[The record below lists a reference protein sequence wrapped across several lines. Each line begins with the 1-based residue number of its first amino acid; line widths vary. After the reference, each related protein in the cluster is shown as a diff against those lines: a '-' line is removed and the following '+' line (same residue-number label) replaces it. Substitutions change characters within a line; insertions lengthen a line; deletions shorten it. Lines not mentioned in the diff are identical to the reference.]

1 MMMPGENQAKAGGIA
16 SEATSGTCQNC
27 TVLNQSLDEYV
38 AALLTLK
45 QKIVDTDRLLG
56 EYKEKCDELQKSQR
70 ESSKLHRQL
79 DEVLLKLEPLEKQTV
94 EYEQM
99 KTELEKVK
107 AELKLYQQ
115 RCEDFDRLRAESAQ
129 TLSLKEKAEESL
141 RQAEDTVQRQNL
153 ENEKLKTEKKSLK
166 EDLQKTQDSL
176 KKYVQTA
183 EEHENLK
190 FENAKT
196 LIMKGN
202 LENEVLVLKEIK
214 FQQENEIDVVN
225 NEKRRL
231 EEMLYTTQQ
240 RLNQLEKEFN
250 KEKKSVSSQTDAE
263 KLIDKGKV
271 RMLLE
276 ELWHCVET
284 SSKMQENLFND
295 GEEATPLKS
304 ELTRIP
310 SQPLFNSPLGRQIS
324 HPSPGNPSP
333 ETRLQSSKHSSP
345 KSPPA
350 ISRPKSSPQNLK
362 KQNKEQQFS
371 TPSRKRKVSSD
382 GLEDVNTWTD
392 DANRSL
398 LNEMTD
404 RDFLHEDYCMDLHD
418 IKEWFKPLPTALSPV
433 HSPSI
438 ELVSVNDNQ
447 PVSDTEQEYQL
458 NNGKPEALSSLQEDI
473 LQNNAQLDPS
483 YIEKSLLKEV
493 EESSVILSPNT
504 HARLAVSVDNLD
516 LESPLSDSQHME
528 VEYVFEVTHGC
539 EANTQ
544 NQTAKP
550 GIEYGHT
557 VESSLESDTTQT
569 VVELPLM
576 NQNGDR
582 TQLEDTKITNN
593 LKNMLENSDPQQDIK
608 SEIDNN
614 SIESAESKT
623 QVQPNVTLEA
633 NVKSVSTLDVN
644 NSKLDSI
651 DNKES
656 KSSVPLEIKSKADI
670 STHDIHNRIAD
681 KAGQSEDVAED
692 NGSMPAEDQKS
703 LDAGENGSA
712 SPLGPL
718 KAEESSSEDEGFF
731 GLKRKVRGVHSRSE
745 GRISSE
751 ELDSVS
757 VNKQFSTAKQMS
769 RDEPQELLSENGALS
784 HSGLSTVIM
793 HSEDERDAEQP
804 EKDKTV
810 QNLCKLQSQENN
822 PKDGKDNDSVIPRK
836 TSEQIN
842 NASQQAEEM
851 STDAYSPGVSN
862 LVSDVYNHKETSGD
876 SAVGSLEDTSAPC
889 QSTLDP
895 EYATFEKGENIS
907 LVPGLHTNIHI
918 TPTSC
923 LSLGRVRTEM
933 GPPLPPV
940 VMPLTATPPRFGKG
954 HTPLKPTSVSSGLPT
969 DGPKSPKMIL
979 SVPVIDS
986 SLPVAS
992 KMSPCLTTPSPSCG
1006 VPSSPLQFGS
1016 ATPKHAVPVP
1026 GRLPSSA
1033 LSSSPPAASQENSMQ
1048 MLDTMYPDLSA
1059 RARTLNILRGNVNL
1073 NRAGNEN
1080 GTSPPSVNQISGN
1093 KTISSSS
1100 TAFTKTEQKPKK
1112 TGVNM
1117 LLPKSAKRLRLDN
1130 CSPAPP
1136 GVALPAEQD
1145 QTVIKTESLQSH
1157 QEVQSNQQKIEK
1169 KPDNTIDKNCQISEA
1184 LAKVGMS
1191 CFDVLPVVKSHV
1203 FLGRI
1208 SQVPILTDEEKA
1220 VIADF
1225 CVNQSSAEKLMS
1237 AILTKLKT
1245 ERSILSCENIQAL
1258 CRVYTGI
1265 CRQIGDYQKAHAFAY
1280 NILKEDFPDASK
1292 LILFM
1297 VTTWP
1302 SVLFH
1307 ETSLCKAIHTVANLK
1322 SEEEILDYL
1331 TKYLHWDKSPPDDI
1345 HKLISDTLKALQE
1358 DKALTFQK
1366 QDRHGHDLCP
1376 TAWEYIYTLDLLCTH
1391 MKWKWTHDY
1400 VIGKELWP
1408 IMNTWV
1414 TQSRLQQSPIRD
1426 VCVAAVL
1433 RLIGRLGQLGM
1444 KQMLS
1449 KSVQNVAKAINL
1461 FGKHG
1466 ITEGVP
1472 KEVQL
1477 SAVYAIYDL
1486 APCNPKDALEALAS
1500 WRSET
1505 TQPVPSAVT
1514 SCITQIGSF
1523 CRRIKS

>member
-1 MMMPGENQAKAGGIA
+1 MMPGENQAKAGGIA

-94 EYEQM
+94 QYEQM
-99 KTELEKVK
+99 KTELENVK

-129 TLSLKEKAEESL
+129 TISLKEKAEESL

-190 FENAKT
+190 LENAKT

-214 FQQENEIDVVN
+214 FQQDNEIGVVN

-231 EEMLYTTQQ
+231 EEVLYTTKQ

-250 KEKKSVSSQTDAE
+250 KEKKSMSSQTDAE
-263 KLIDKGKV
+263 KIIDKGKV

-284 SSKMQENLFND
+284 SSKTQENLFID

-304 ELTRIP
+304 ELKRVP
-310 SQPLFNSPLGRQIS
+310 SQPLLKSPLGRQIS

-333 ETRLQSSKHSSP
+333 ETQLQSSKHSSP

-362 KQNKEQQFS
+362 KQKKEQLFS
-371 TPSRKRKVSSD
+371 IPSRKRK
-382 GLEDVNTWTD
+382 G
-392 DANRSL
+392 
-398 LNEMTD
+398 
-404 RDFLHEDYCMDLHD
+404 

-433 HSPSI
+433 HSPSV
-438 ELVSVNDNQ
+438 ELLSVNDDQ
-447 PVSDTEQEYQL
+447 PMSDTEQEYQS

-473 LQNNAQLDPS
+473 LQNNTKLEPS
-483 YIEKSLLKEV
+483 DIEEKSLLKEV
-493 EESSVILSPNT
+493 EKSSVILSPNT

-516 LESPLSDSQHME
+516 LENPLSDSQHME

-544 NQTAKP
+544 NQTAKS
-550 GIEYGHT
+550 GIENGHS

-608 SEIDNN
+608 SEIDTN

-656 KSSVPLEIKSKADI
+656 KSSVPLEMKSEADI
-670 STHDIHNRIAD
+670 STHDIQNRLAD
-681 KAGQSEDVAED
+681 KAGQAEDGAED

-703 LDAGENGSA
+703 LYAGEYGSA
-712 SPLGPL
+712 SLLRPS

-745 GRISSE
+745 GRIPSE

-757 VNKQFSTAKQMS
+757 GNKQFSTAKQMS
-769 RDEPQELLSENGALS
+769 RDEPQELLSENEALS

-793 HSEDERDAEQP
+793 HSEDERDSEQP

-810 QNLCKLQSQENN
+810 QNVCKLQSQENN
-822 PKDGKDNDSVIPRK
+822 PKDSKENDSAIPRK

-842 NASQQAEEM
+842 NESQQAEEM
-851 STDAYSPGVSN
+851 STDAYSPGVKN

-889 QSTLDP
+889 QSTLDA
-895 EYATFEKGENIS
+895 EYSTFEKGENIS
-907 LVPGLHTNIHI
+907 LVPGLHTKIHI

-940 VMPLTATPPRFGKG
+940 VMPLTATPPRFGKH

-986 SLPVAS
+986 ALPDAS

-1033 LSSSPPAASQENSMQ
+1033 LSSSPPATSQENSMQ

-1136 GVALPAEQD
+1136 GVVFTAEQVKD
-1145 QTVIKTESLQSH
+1145 HQTVIKTESLKSR
-1157 QEVQSNQQKIEK
+1157 QEVQSNQQKVEK
-1169 KPDNTIDKNCQISEA
+1169 KPDNTFDKNCQISEA

-1345 HKLISDTLKALQE
+1345 HKLISNTLKALQE

-1414 TQSRLQQSPIRD
+1414 TQSRLQQSPVRD

-1514 SCITQIGSF
+1514 SCITQIGSL

>member
-1 MMMPGENQAKAGGIA
+1 MMPGENQSKAGGIA
-16 SEATSGTCQNC
+16 SEATPGTCQNC
-27 TVLNQSLDEYV
+27 TVLNQNLDEYV

-45 QKIVDTDRLLG
+45 QKIVDTDRLLS

-99 KTELEKVK
+99 KTELEKIK

-115 RCEDFDRLRAESAQ
+115 RCEDVDRLRAESVQ

-141 RQAEDTVQRQNL
+141 RQAEDTVQKQNL
-153 ENEKLKTEKKSLK
+153 ENEKLKTEIKSLK
-166 EDLQKTQDSL
+166 EDLQETQDSL
-176 KKYVQTA
+176 RKYVQTT

-190 FENAKT
+190 LENAKT

-202 LENEVLVLKEIK
+202 LENELLVLKESK
-214 FQQENEIDVVN
+214 FQRDNEIGVLN

-231 EEMLYTTQQ
+231 EEVLYTTQQ
-240 RLNQLEKEFN
+240 RLNKLEKEFN
-250 KEKKSVSSQTDAE
+250 KEKKSTSSQTDAE
-263 KLIDKGKV
+263 PLIDKGKV

-284 SSKMQENLFND
+284 SSQTQEKLFIA
-295 GEEATPLKS
+295 GEEAAPLKS
-304 ELTRIP
+304 QLKRIP
-310 SQPLFNSPLGRQIS
+310 PQPLLNSPLGRPIS
-324 HPSPGNPSP
+324 HPSPGYPSP
-333 ETRLQSSKHSSP
+333 ETKLQSSKLSTP

-350 ISRPKSSPQNLK
+350 INRPTPSPQKLK
-362 KQNKEQQFS
+362 KQNNDQQFS
-371 TPSRKRKVSSD
+371 APSRKRKVSSD
-382 GLEDVNTWTD
+382 VLEHVNTWTD
-392 DANRSL
+392 DANRPSL
-398 LNEMTD
+398 KEMTD
-404 RDFLHEDYCMDLHD
+404 EDFLHGDYCIDLQG

-438 ELVSVNDNQ
+438 ELVSVNDDQ
-447 PVSDTEQEYQL
+447 PMSDTEQEYQSD
-458 NNGKPEALSSLQEDI
+458 NGKPEALSRLHKDI
-473 LQNNAQLDPS
+473 LQNNTKLEPS
-483 YIEKSLLKEV
+483 DVEDQKSSEVLLFPLKEV
-493 EESSVILSPNT
+493 EKSSVLLSPNT
-504 HARLAVSVDNLD
+504 QARSAVSVENLD
-516 LESPLSDSQHME
+516 LENTLSYSQHME
-528 VEYVFEVTHGC
+528 VENVFEGTNGC
-539 EANTQ
+539 VANTQ
-544 NQTAKP
+544 TQTAKS
-550 GIEYGHT
+550 GIENGHS
-557 VESSLESDTTQT
+557 VESSVESDTTQT

-576 NQNGDR
+576 NPNDD
-582 TQLEDTKITNN
+582 TTKLEDTKITNN
-593 LKNMLENSDPQQDIK
+593 LENSDPQQDIN
-608 SEIDNN
+608 SELVHTN
-614 SIESAESKT
+614 SIDSTESKT
-623 QVQPNVTLEA
+623 SQVQPNVTLET

-644 NSKLDSI
+644 YSTLDSI

-656 KSSVPLEIKSKADI
+656 KSCEPLEMKTVADI
-670 STHDIHNRIAD
+670 STHDIQNRLAGKAD
-681 KAGQSEDVAED
+681 QSEYSAED
-692 NGSMPAEDQKS
+692 NVSTPTEDQKN
-703 LDAGENGSA
+703 LDARVNGGA
-712 SPLGPL
+712 CPLRPS

-731 GLKRKVRGVHSRSE
+731 GLKIKVRGVHTRSE
-745 GRISSE
+745 GRIPSE
-751 ELDSVS
+751 ELDNVPG
-757 VNKQFSTAKQMS
+757 NTQ
-769 RDEPQELLSENGALS
+769 SE
-784 HSGLSTVIM
+784 I
-793 HSEDERDAEQP
+793 
-804 EKDKTV
+804 DKTV
-810 QNLCKLQSQENN
+810 QKLLSQENN
-822 PKDGKDNDSVIPRK
+822 PKDTEENDSTISEK
-836 TSEQIN
+836 TSVQMN
-842 NASQQAEEM
+842 NESQQTEEM
-851 STDAYSPGVSN
+851 STDTCRPCVKN

-876 SAVGSLEDTSAPC
+876 SAVDSLEDTSTPC
-889 QSTLDP
+889 QGTLDA
-895 EYATFEKGENIS
+895 EYSTSENGDNIS
-907 LVPGLHTNIHI
+907 LAPGLHTQTHI
-918 TPTSC
+918 TPPSC

-940 VMPLTATPPRFGKG
+940 VMPLTATPPRFGK
-954 HTPLKPTSVSSGLPT
+954 HNTPLKPTSISSGLPT
-969 DGPKSPKMIL
+969 DEPMSPKTIP

-986 SLPVAS
+986 ALPDAS

-1136 GVALPAEQD
+1136 GVDFPAEQVKD
-1145 QTVIKTESLQSH
+1145 HQTVIKTESIQSH
-1157 QEVQSNQQKIEK
+1157 QEIQSSQQIIEK
-1169 KPDNTIDKNCQISEA
+1169 KPDNNTMDKNSKISEA

-1208 SQVPILTDEEKA
+1208 SQVPILIDEEKA
-1220 VIADF
+1220 VIAEF
-1225 CVNQSSAEKLMS
+1225 CVNQFSAEKLMS

-1307 ETSLCKAIHTVANLK
+1307 ETSLCKAIHTVAKLK
-1322 SEEEILDYL
+1322 SEKKNLDYL

-1345 HKLISDTLKALQE
+1345 QELISNTLKALQE
-1358 DKALTFQK
+1358 DKALTFQN
-1366 QDRHGHDLCP
+1366 
-1376 TAWEYIYTLDLLCTH
+1376 
-1391 MKWKWTHDY
+1391 
-1400 VIGKELWP
+1400 KELWP
-1408 IMNTWV
+1408 VMNTWV
-1414 TQSRLQQSPIRD
+1414 TQSRLQQSPVRD
-1426 VCVAAVL
+1426 VTVAAVL

-1444 KQMLS
+1444 KQMLC

-1486 APCNPKDALEALAS
+1486 APCNPKDSLEALAS

-1505 TQPVPSAVT
+1505 TQSVPAAVT
-1514 SCITQIGSF
+1514 SCITQIGSL
-1523 CRRIKS
+1523 CRQIKS

>member
-1 MMMPGENQAKAGGIA
+1 MMPGENQSKAGGIA

-27 TVLNQSLDEYV
+27 TVLNQNLDEYV

-45 QKIVDTDRLLG
+45 QKIVDTDRLLS

-99 KTELEKVK
+99 KTELEKIK

-115 RCEDFDRLRAESAQ
+115 RCEDVDRLRAESVQ

-141 RQAEDTVQRQNL
+141 RQAEDTVQKQNL
-153 ENEKLKTEKKSLK
+153 ESEKLKTEIKSLK
-166 EDLQKTQDSL
+166 EDLQETQDSL
-176 KKYVQTA
+176 RKYVQTS

-190 FENAKT
+190 LENAKT

-202 LENEVLVLKEIK
+202 LENELLVLKESK
-214 FQQENEIDVVN
+214 FQRDNEIGVLN

-240 RLNQLEKEFN
+240 RLNKLEKEFN
-250 KEKKSVSSQTDAE
+250 KEKKSTSSQTDAE
-263 KLIDKGKV
+263 TLIDKGKV

-284 SSKMQENLFND
+284 SSQTEEKLFIA
-295 GEEATPLKS
+295 GEEAAPLKS
-304 ELTRIP
+304 QLKRIP
-310 SQPLFNSPLGRQIS
+310 SQPLLNSPLGRPIS

-333 ETRLQSSKHSSP
+333 ETKLQSSKRFTP

-350 ISRPKSSPQNLK
+350 INRPTSSPQQLK
-362 KQNKEQQFS
+362 KLNNDQQFS
-371 TPSRKRKVSSD
+371 APSRKRK
-382 GLEDVNTWTD
+382 G
-392 DANRSL
+392 
-398 LNEMTD
+398 
-404 RDFLHEDYCMDLHD
+404 

-438 ELVSVNDNQ
+438 ELVSVNDDQ
-447 PVSDTEQEYQL
+447 PMSDTEQEYQSD
-458 NNGKPEALSSLQEDI
+458 NGKSEALSRLHEDI
-473 LQNNAQLDPS
+473 LQNNTKLEPS
-483 YIEKSLLKEV
+483 DVEDQKSLLKEV
-493 EESSVILSPNT
+493 EKSSVLLSPNT
-504 HARLAVSVDNLD
+504 QARSAVSVDNLD
-516 LESPLSDSQHME
+516 LENTLSSSQHME
-528 VEYVFEVTHGC
+528 VENVFEGTNGC
-539 EANTQ
+539 EANTS
-544 NQTAKP
+544 QTAKS
-550 GIEYGHT
+550 GIENGHS
-557 VESSLESDTTQT
+557 VDSFVESDTTQT
-569 VVELPLM
+569 VVELLLM
-576 NQNGDR
+576 NPNDD
-582 TQLEDTKITNN
+582 TTKLEDTKITNHTN
-593 LKNMLENSDPQQDIK
+593 LLENSDPQQDIK
-608 SEIDNN
+608 PELVHTN
-614 SIESAESKT
+614 SIESTESKT
-623 QVQPNVTLEA
+623 SQVQPNVTLET

-644 NSKLDSI
+644 YSKLDRI

-656 KSSVPLEIKSKADI
+656 NSCVPLEMKTVADI
-670 STHDIHNRIAD
+670 STHDIQNKAD
-681 KAGQSEDVAED
+681 QSEDSAED
-692 NGSMPAEDQKS
+692 NVSTPTEDQKS
-703 LDAGENGSA
+703 LDARVNGGSCLLRP
-712 SPLGPL
+712 S

-731 GLKRKVRGVHSRSE
+731 GLKIKVRGVHTRSE
-745 GRISSE
+745 GRIPSE
-751 ELDSVS
+751 EVDNVPG
-757 VNKQFSTAKQMS
+757 STQ
-769 RDEPQELLSENGALS
+769 SE
-784 HSGLSTVIM
+784 I
-793 HSEDERDAEQP
+793 
-804 EKDKTV
+804 DKTV
-810 QNLCKLQSQENN
+810 QNVQKLLSQEKN
-822 PKDGKDNDSVIPRK
+822 PKDTEENDSAIPGK
-836 TSEQIN
+836 TSVQMN
-842 NASQQAEEM
+842 NESQQAEEM
-851 STDAYSPGVSN
+851 STDTCSPVVKN
-862 LVSDVYNHKETSGD
+862 VVSDVYNHKGTSGD
-876 SAVGSLEDTSAPC
+876 SAVDSLEDTSTPC
-889 QSTLDP
+889 QGTLDA
-895 EYATFEKGENIS
+895 ECSTFEKGDNIS
-907 LVPGLHTNIHI
+907 LALGFHTKTPI

-940 VMPLTATPPRFGKG
+940 VMPLTATPPRFVK
-954 HTPLKPTSVSSGLPT
+954 HYTPLKPTSISSGLPT
-969 DGPKSPKMIL
+969 DGPNSPKTIP

-986 SLPVAS
+986 ALPDAS

-1080 GTSPPSVNQISGN
+1080 GSSPPSVNQISGN

-1136 GVALPAEQD
+1136 GVDIPAEQVKD
-1145 QTVIKTESLQSH
+1145 HQTESFQSH
-1157 QEVQSNQQKIEK
+1157 QKIQSSQQIIEK
-1169 KPDNTIDKNCQISEA
+1169 KPDNNTMDKDCKVSEA

-1208 SQVPILTDEEKA
+1208 SQVPILIDEEKA
-1220 VIADF
+1220 VIAEF
-1225 CVNQSSAEKLMS
+1225 CVNQFSAVKLMS

-1307 ETSLCKAIHTVANLK
+1307 ETSLCKAIHTVAKLK

-1345 HKLISDTLKALQE
+1345 QELINNTLKALQE

-1366 QDRHGHDLCP
+1366 HDRHGHDLCP
-1376 TAWEYIYTLDLLCTH
+1376 SAWEYIYTLDLLCTH

-1408 IMNTWV
+1408 VMNTWV
-1414 TQSRLQQSPIRD
+1414 TQSRLLQSPVRD
-1426 VCVAAVL
+1426 VTVATVL

-1444 KQMLS
+1444 KQMLC

-1472 KEVQL
+1472 EEVQL

-1486 APCNPKDALEALAS
+1486 APCNPKDSLEALAS

-1505 TQPVPSAVT
+1505 TQSVPAAVT
-1514 SCITQIGSF
+1514 SCITQIGSL
-1523 CRRIKS
+1523 CRQIKS

>member
-1 MMMPGENQAKAGGIA
+1 MMPGENQSKAGGIA
-16 SEATSGTCQNC
+16 SEATPGTCQNC
-27 TVLNQSLDEYV
+27 TVLNQNLDEYV

-45 QKIVDTDRLLG
+45 QKIVDTDRLLS

-99 KTELEKVK
+99 KTELEKIK

-115 RCEDFDRLRAESAQ
+115 RCEDVDRLRAESVQ

-141 RQAEDTVQRQNL
+141 RQAEDTVQKQNL
-153 ENEKLKTEKKSLK
+153 ENEKLKTEIKSLK
-166 EDLQKTQDSL
+166 EDLQETQDSL
-176 KKYVQTA
+176 RKYVQTT

-190 FENAKT
+190 LENAKT

-202 LENEVLVLKEIK
+202 LENELLVLKESK
-214 FQQENEIDVVN
+214 FQRDNEIGVLN

-231 EEMLYTTQQ
+231 EEVLYTTQQ
-240 RLNQLEKEFN
+240 RLNKLEKEFN
-250 KEKKSVSSQTDAE
+250 KEKKSTSSQTDAE
-263 KLIDKGKV
+263 PLIDKGKV

-284 SSKMQENLFND
+284 SSQTQEKLFIA
-295 GEEATPLKS
+295 GEEAAPLKS
-304 ELTRIP
+304 QLKRIP
-310 SQPLFNSPLGRQIS
+310 PQPLLNSPLGRPIS
-324 HPSPGNPSP
+324 HPSPGYPSP
-333 ETRLQSSKHSSP
+333 ETKLQSSKLSTP

-350 ISRPKSSPQNLK
+350 INRPTPSPQKLK
-362 KQNKEQQFS
+362 KQNNDQQFS
-371 TPSRKRKVSSD
+371 APSRKRKVSSD
-382 GLEDVNTWTD
+382 VLEHVNTWTD
-392 DANRSL
+392 DANRPSL
-398 LNEMTD
+398 KEMTD
-404 RDFLHEDYCMDLHD
+404 EDFLHGDYCIDLQG

-438 ELVSVNDNQ
+438 ELVSVNDDQ
-447 PVSDTEQEYQL
+447 PMSDTEQEYQSD
-458 NNGKPEALSSLQEDI
+458 NGKPEALSRLHKDI
-473 LQNNAQLDPS
+473 LQNNTKLEPS
-483 YIEKSLLKEV
+483 DVEDQKSSEVLLFPLKEV
-493 EESSVILSPNT
+493 EKSSVLLSPNT
-504 HARLAVSVDNLD
+504 QARSAVSVENLD
-516 LESPLSDSQHME
+516 LENTLSYSQHME
-528 VEYVFEVTHGC
+528 VENVFEGTNGC
-539 EANTQ
+539 VANTQ
-544 NQTAKP
+544 TQTAKS
-550 GIEYGHT
+550 GIENGHS
-557 VESSLESDTTQT
+557 VESSVESDTTQT

-576 NQNGDR
+576 NPNDD
-582 TQLEDTKITNN
+582 TTKLEDTKITNN
-593 LKNMLENSDPQQDIK
+593 LENSDPQQDIN
-608 SEIDNN
+608 SELVHTN
-614 SIESAESKT
+614 SIDSTESKT
-623 QVQPNVTLEA
+623 SQVQPNVTLET

-644 NSKLDSI
+644 YSTLDSI

-656 KSSVPLEIKSKADI
+656 KSCEPLEMKTVADI
-670 STHDIHNRIAD
+670 STHDIQNRLAGKAD
-681 KAGQSEDVAED
+681 QSEYSAED
-692 NGSMPAEDQKS
+692 NVSTPTEDQKN
-703 LDAGENGSA
+703 LDARVNGGA
-712 SPLGPL
+712 CPLRPS

-731 GLKRKVRGVHSRSE
+731 GLKIKVRGVHTRSE
-745 GRISSE
+745 GRIPSE
-751 ELDSVS
+751 ELDNVPG
-757 VNKQFSTAKQMS
+757 NTQ
-769 RDEPQELLSENGALS
+769 SE
-784 HSGLSTVIM
+784 I
-793 HSEDERDAEQP
+793 
-804 EKDKTV
+804 DKTV
-810 QNLCKLQSQENN
+810 QKLLSQENN
-822 PKDGKDNDSVIPRK
+822 PKDTEENDSTISEK
-836 TSEQIN
+836 TSVQMN
-842 NASQQAEEM
+842 NESQQTEEM
-851 STDAYSPGVSN
+851 STDTCRPCVKN

-876 SAVGSLEDTSAPC
+876 SAVDSLEDTSTPC
-889 QSTLDP
+889 QGTLDA
-895 EYATFEKGENIS
+895 EYSTSENGDNIS
-907 LVPGLHTNIHI
+907 LAPGLHTQTHI
-918 TPTSC
+918 TPPSC

-940 VMPLTATPPRFGKG
+940 VMPLTATPPRFGK
-954 HTPLKPTSVSSGLPT
+954 HNTPLKPTSISSGLPT
-969 DGPKSPKMIL
+969 DEPMSPKTIP

-986 SLPVAS
+986 ALPDAS

-1136 GVALPAEQD
+1136 GVDFPAEQVKD
-1145 QTVIKTESLQSH
+1145 HQTVIKTESIQSH
-1157 QEVQSNQQKIEK
+1157 QEIQSSQQIIEK
-1169 KPDNTIDKNCQISEA
+1169 KPDNNTMDKNSKISEA

-1208 SQVPILTDEEKA
+1208 SQVPILIDEEKA
-1220 VIADF
+1220 VIAEF
-1225 CVNQSSAEKLMS
+1225 CVNQFSAEKLMS

-1307 ETSLCKAIHTVANLK
+1307 ETSLCKAIHTVAKLK
-1322 SEEEILDYL
+1322 SEKKNLDYL

-1345 HKLISDTLKALQE
+1345 QELISNTLKALQE

-1366 QDRHGHDLCP
+1366 HDRHGHDLCP

-1408 IMNTWV
+1408 VMNTWV
-1414 TQSRLQQSPIRD
+1414 TQSRLQQSPVRD
-1426 VCVAAVL
+1426 VTVAAVL

-1444 KQMLS
+1444 KQMLC

-1486 APCNPKDALEALAS
+1486 APCNPKDSLEALAS

-1505 TQPVPSAVT
+1505 TQSVPAAVT
-1514 SCITQIGSF
+1514 SCITQIGSL
-1523 CRRIKS
+1523 CRQIKS

>member
-1 MMMPGENQAKAGGIA
+1 MMPGENQAKAGGIA

-45 QKIVDTDRLLG
+45 QKIVDT
-56 EYKEKCDELQKSQR
+56 E

-107 AELKLYQQ
+107 PGTHLTFPAPEADLYT
-115 RCEDFDRLRAESAQ
+115 F
-129 TLSLKEKAEESL
+129 TW
-141 RQAEDTVQRQNL
+141 NL
-153 ENEKLKTEKKSLK
+153 NT
-166 EDLQKTQDSL
+166 DC
-176 KKYVQTA
+176 
-183 EEHENLK
+183 N
-190 FENAKT
+190 
-196 LIMKGN
+196 
-202 LENEVLVLKEIK
+202 
-214 FQQENEIDVVN
+214 
-225 NEKRRL
+225 RRL
-231 EEMLYTTQQ
+231 NATGSDWT
-240 RLNQLEKEFN
+240 RLSAISHKYQFTFIIGLTIVMIHYVGLTA
-250 KEKKSVSSQTDAE
+250 EKKSVSSQTDAE

-284 SSKMQENLFND
+284 SSKTQENLFID

-304 ELTRIP
+304 ELKRIP
-310 SQPLFNSPLGRQIS
+310 SQPLLNSPLGRQIS
-324 HPSPGNPSP
+324 HPSPGNSSP
-333 ETRLQSSKHSSP
+333 ETKLQSSKHSSP

-382 GLEDVNTWTD
+382 GLECVNTWTD

-404 RDFLHEDYCMDLHD
+404 GDFLHGDYCMDLQG

-447 PVSDTEQEYQL
+447 PMSNTEPEYQS

-473 LQNNAQLDPS
+473 LQNSTQLEPS
-483 YIEKSLLKEV
+483 DIEKSLLNEV
-493 EESSVILSPNT
+493 EKSSVILSPNT
-504 HARLAVSVDNLD
+504 HARLAVSVDNFD
-516 LESPLSDSQHME
+516 LENPSSDSQHME

-544 NQTAKP
+544 NQTAKS
-550 GIEYGHT
+550 GIENGHT

-569 VVELPLM
+569 VVELSLM

-608 SEIDNN
+608 SEIDTN

-623 QVQPNVTLEA
+623 RVQPNVTLEA

-644 NSKLDSI
+644 NSKLDRI

-656 KSSVPLEIKSKADI
+656 KSSVPLELKSEADI
-670 STHDIHNRIAD
+670 STHDIQNRLPD

-703 LDAGENGSA
+703 LDAGENRSA
-712 SPLGPL
+712 SPLRPS

-793 HSEDERDAEQP
+793 HSEDERNAEQP

-810 QNLCKLQSQENN
+810 QNVFKLQSQENN
-822 PKDGKDNDSVIPRK
+822 PKDSKENDSAIPRK

-842 NASQQAEEM
+842 NESQQAEEM

-862 LVSDVYNHKETSGD
+862 LVSEVYNHKETSGD
-876 SAVGSLEDTSAPC
+876 SAVGSVEDTSAPC
-889 QSTLDP
+889 QSTLDA
-895 EYATFEKGENIS
+895 EYSTFEKGENIS
-907 LVPGLHTNIHI
+907 LVPGLHTKIHI

-940 VMPLTATPPRFGKG
+940 VMPLTATPPRFGKL
-954 HTPLKPTSVSSGLPT
+954 HTPLKPTSVSLGLPT
-969 DGPKSPKMIL
+969 DGPKSPKIL

-986 SLPVAS
+986 ALPDAS
-992 KMSPCLTTPSPSCG
+992 KMSPCLSTPSPSCG

-1136 GVALPAEQD
+1136 GAAFPAEQVKD
-1145 QTVIKTESLQSH
+1145 HQMVIKMESLQSH

-1191 CFDVLPVVKSHV
+1191 CFNVLPVVKSHV

-1225 CVNQSSAEKLMS
+1225 CVNQSAAEKLMS

-1307 ETSLCKAIHTVANLK
+1307 KTSLCKAIHTVANLK
-1322 SEEEILDYL
+1322 SEEDILDYL

-1345 HKLISDTLKALQE
+1345 HKLINDTLKALQE

-1414 TQSRLQQSPIRD
+1414 TQSRLQQSPVRD

-1505 TQPVPSAVT
+1505 AQPVPSAVT
-1514 SCITQIGSF
+1514 SCITQIGSL